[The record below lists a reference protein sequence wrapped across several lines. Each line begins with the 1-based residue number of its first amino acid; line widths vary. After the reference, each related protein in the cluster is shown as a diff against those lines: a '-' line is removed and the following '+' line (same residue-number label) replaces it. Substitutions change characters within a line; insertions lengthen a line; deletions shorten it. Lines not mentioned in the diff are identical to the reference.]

1 MPRKSDARSSLGW
14 AVQESQIKPEIV
26 ASRVALGVLGG
37 WAFVWGFVTF
47 GTVALV
53 GAGVGYHE
61 ALNLTYLLAFL
72 LYLTVFCWAFATRD
86 LPRAWLILA
95 GGAAL
100 MTGAAWLLRDI
111 VEVTG

>member
-1 MPRKSDARSSLGW
+1 MTFAAP
-14 AVQESQIKPEIV
+14 PPIV
-26 ASRVALGVLGG
+26 AILRGVKPDEVVDI
-37 WAFVWGFVTF
+37 AA
-47 GTVALV
+47 ALV

-61 ALNLTYLLAFL
+61 ALNFTYLLAFL

-86 LPRAWLILA
+86 LARAWLILA

>member
-1 MPRKSDARSSLGW
+1 M
-14 AVQESQIKPEIV
+14 QEAQIKPQV
-26 ASRVALGVLGG
+26 VVSRIALGVLGG
-37 WAFVWGFVTF
+37 WAFVWGFVTL
-47 GTVALV
+47 GTVLLV

-61 ALNLTYLLAFL
+61 ALNAAYLLAFL
-72 LYLTVFCWAFATRD
+72 LYLTVFCWAFVTRD

-100 MTGAAWLLRDI
+100 MTSAAWLLRDI

>member
-1 MPRKSDARSSLGW
+1 MFSGW
-14 AVQESQIKPEIV
+14 ADVQESQIKPEIV
-26 ASRVALGVLGG
+26 VSRVALGVLGG
-37 WAFVWGFVTF
+37 WAFVWGLVTF

-61 ALNLTYLLAFL
+61 ALNFTYLLAFL

-86 LPRAWLILA
+86 LARAWLILA